1 MRLFDL
7 WDELTMWGKFGV
19 AFVVAV
25 AILVVI
31 GFVRFEIF

>member
-7 WDELTMWGKFGV
+7 WDELTLWSKFGI

-25 AILVVI
+25 AILVLI
-31 GFVRFEIF
+31 GLVRFEIF